1 MVHIND
7 FRNPPIPD
15 NDGLEQAVRNV
26 LEHLSL
32 CSNENIRNAFLN
44 NKVKELIEQARIY
57 NDLTVDSIKDSRMMA
72 AYASDFK
79 E

>member
-1 MVHIND
+1 MIHIND

-15 NDGLEQAVRNV
+15 TDGLEQAVRNA
-26 LEHLSL
+26 LEHLSQ
-32 CSNENIRNAFLN
+32 CSNENIKNTFLN
-44 NKVKELIEQARIY
+44 SKIKELIEQARIY
-57 NDLTVDSIKDSRMMA
+57 SELTLDSIKDCRIMA